1 MQRLAA
7 VEGLQLRQLRR
18 LPLDGVGDAQQQRG
32 ALGRRGA
39 RPMAE
44 RLLRGFYRA
53 ADLRR
58 RGFGQGDQRLA
69 VGRIDDA
76 FLLAFA
82 VDKLTV
88 NELLTGQT

>member
-1 MQRLAA
+1 MRNSSVARWAGVVRDQWPNACCAA
-7 VEGLQLRQLRR
+7 FTA
-18 LPLDGVGDAQQQRG
+18 LPTC
-32 ALGRRGA
+32 
-39 RPMAE
+39 
-44 RLLRGFYRA
+44 
-53 ADLRR
+53 
-58 RGFGQGDQRLA
+58 A